1 LSETIRLDP
10 RSSSAYY
17 LRGVARY
24 DNYMR
29 APASVDKSDLERAI
43 ADLTGA
49 IRLDPDHADAYY
61 YRGLAWTA
69 NGNHENAIAD
79 LTEAVQ
85 LRPYSERMISA
96 LKQLKPETPDS
107 TVITT
112 DSLKRFLEKH

>member
-17 LRGVARY
+17 LRGVAQY
-24 DNYMR
+24 DNYTR
-29 APASVDKSDLERAI
+29 APASFDKSDLGRAI
-43 ADLTGA
+43 ADLTDA

-61 YRGLAWTA
+61 HRGLAWSA
-69 NGNHENAIAD
+69 NGDRGHAIAD

-96 LKQLKPETPDS
+96 LKQVEPETPDS

-112 DSLKRFLEKH
+112 DSLKQFLEKH